1 MAAHERRP
9 HVSDASAPDERAQ
22 TLGEEIASSITHGVG
37 LAASIVALPLL
48 VVAALREGDA
58 WRVTSASIFG
68 VSLILL
74 YTASTL
80 YHALPR
86 SRAKNVFR
94 IIDHS
99 AIYALIAG
107 TYTPFLL
114 GPLRGPWGWS
124 LLAIIWALAIAG
136 IVAKSTL
143 GFRWARLSTAVY
155 LLMGWAGIVAA
166 KPLLE
171 SISVAGIAW
180 ILAGGLAYSAGV
192 VFFVW
197 DDRIRYGHA
206 IWHLF
211 VAAGSVC
218 HVVAVL
224 GYTGVPHVA

>member
-1 MAAHERRP
+1 MSTAAGPEPRR
-9 HVSDASAPDERAQ
+9 Q
-22 TLGEEIASSITHGVG
+22 TLGEEIASSVTHGVG

-48 VVAALREGDA
+48 IVAAARQGDA
-58 WRVTSASIFG
+58 WRITSAAIFG
-68 VSLILL
+68 ASLVLL

-86 SRAKNVFR
+86 SRAKEVFR
-94 IIDHS
+94 VIDHA

-124 LLAIIWALAIAG
+124 LLALVWGLAIAG
-136 IVAKSTL
+136 IVVKSTL

-155 LLMGWAGIVAA
+155 LLMGWIGIVAA
-166 KPLLE
+166 RPLLE
-171 SISVAGIAW
+171 HISPAGIAW
-180 ILAGGLAYSAGV
+180 ILAGGIAYTAGV
-192 VFFVW
+192 LFFVW
-197 DDRIRYGHA
+197 DERIRYGHA

-211 VAAGSVC
+211 VATGSVC

-224 GYTGVPHVA
+224 GYTGTPHVA

>member
-1 MAAHERRP
+1 MSTAAGPEPRR
-9 HVSDASAPDERAQ
+9 Q
-22 TLGEEIASSITHGVG
+22 TLGEEIASSVTHGVG

-48 VVAALREGDA
+48 IIAAARQGDG
-58 WRVTSASIFG
+58 WRITSAAIFG
-68 VSLILL
+68 TSLVLL

-86 SRAKNVFR
+86 SRAKEVFR
-94 IIDHS
+94 VIDHA

-124 LLAIIWALAIAG
+124 LLALVWGLAAAG
-136 IVAKSTL
+136 IVVKSTL

-155 LLMGWAGIVAA
+155 LLMGWIGIVAA
-166 KPLLE
+166 RPLLE
-171 SISVAGIAW
+171 HISLVGIAW
-180 ILAGGLAYSAGV
+180 ILAGGIAYTAGV
-192 VFFVW
+192 LFFVW
-197 DDRIRYGHA
+197 DERIRYGHA

-224 GYTGVPHVA
+224 GYAGTPHAA

>member
-1 MAAHERRP
+1 VSTAAGPEPRR
-9 HVSDASAPDERAQ
+9 Q
-22 TLGEEIASSITHGVG
+22 TLGEEIASSVTHGVG

-48 VVAALREGDA
+48 IIAAARQGDG
-58 WRVTSASIFG
+58 WRITSAAIFG
-68 VSLILL
+68 TSLVLL

-86 SRAKNVFR
+86 SRAKEVFR
-94 IIDHS
+94 VIDHA

-124 LLAIIWALAIAG
+124 LLALVWGLAAAG
-136 IVAKSTL
+136 IVVKSTL

-155 LLMGWAGIVAA
+155 LLMGWIGIVAA
-166 KPLLE
+166 RPLLE
-171 SISVAGIAW
+171 HISLVGIAW
-180 ILAGGLAYSAGV
+180 ILAGGIAYTAGV
-192 VFFVW
+192 LFFVW
-197 DDRIRYGHA
+197 DERIRYGHA

-224 GYTGVPHVA
+224 GYAGTPHAA

>member
-1 MAAHERRP
+1 M
-9 HVSDASAPDERAQ
+9 SAPAGPAPRDQ
-22 TLGEEIASSITHGVG
+22 TLGEEIASSVTHGLG

-48 VVAALREGDA
+48 VIAALREGDA

-68 VSLILL
+68 ASLILL
-74 YTASTL
+74 YAASTL

-124 LLAIIWALAIAG
+124 LLTIIWGLAIAG
-136 IVAKSTL
+136 IVVKSTL
-143 GFRWARLSTAVY
+143 GIRWARLSTAVY
-155 LLMGWAGIVAA
+155 LLMGWVGIVAA

-171 SISVAGIAW
+171 SISVAGVAW
-180 ILAGGLAYSAGV
+180 ILAGGVAYSAGV
-192 VFFVW
+192 LFFVW

-211 VAAGSVC
+211 VATGSVC

-224 GYTGVPHVA
+224 GYTGTPHVA

>member
-1 MAAHERRP
+1 MSASTGPTPRP
-9 HVSDASAPDERAQ
+9 Q
-22 TLGEEIASSITHGVG
+22 TLGEEIASSVTHGLG

-48 VVAALREGDA
+48 VIAARREGDA

-68 VSLILL
+68 TSLILL
-74 YTASTL
+74 YAASTL
-80 YHALPR
+80 YHALPP

-94 IIDHS
+94 VIDHS

-124 LLAIIWALAIAG
+124 LLGLIWGLAIAG

-155 LLMGWAGIVAA
+155 LLMGWVGIVAA
-166 KPLLE
+166 KPLLD
-171 SISVAGIAW
+171 SISVAGVVW
-180 ILAGGLAYSAGV
+180 ILAGGMAYSAGV
-192 VFFVW
+192 LFFVW
-197 DDRIRYGHA
+197 DERIRYGHA

-211 VAAGSVC
+211 VATGSVC

-224 GYTGVPHVA
+224 GYTGAPHVA

>member
-1 MAAHERRP
+1 MPTTESRP
-9 HVSDASAPDERAQ
+9 Q
-22 TLGEEIASSITHGVG
+22 TLGEEIASSITHGMG

-48 VVAALREGDA
+48 IVAAARQGDA
-58 WRVTSASIFG
+58 WRVTSAAIFG
-68 VSLILL
+68 SSLVLL

-86 SRAKNVFR
+86 SRAKDVFR
-94 IIDHS
+94 VIDHS

-124 LLAIIWALAIAG
+124 LLAIVWALAAAG

-155 LLMGWAGIVAA
+155 LLMGWIGIVAA
-166 KPLLE
+166 RPLLE
-171 SISVAGIAW
+171 RISFAGIAW
-180 ILAGGLAYSAGV
+180 ILAGGLAYTAGV
-192 VFFVW
+192 LFFVW
-197 DDRIRYGHA
+197 DERIRYGHA

-211 VAAGSVC
+211 VATGSVC

-224 GYTGVPHVA
+224 GYTGSPRVA